1 MSDDLGFIRGTIWNW
16 QALIL
21 ALFLPVGAALFGNAF
36 VPDEA
41 MGWYENLN
49 HPWYKLPLWGSVL
62 VALLVYIGYGVVLY
76 RTHNQRMR
84 QAVVL
89 SVAVLFGN
97 EIWNLAFFGTRNLT
111 LTFGVTVIFAFLVLV
126 QTANVRQQDSL
137 SFGISLVYLVW
148 VVLYD
153 LPWLYQLSVAN

>member
-1 MSDDLGFIRGTIWNW
+1 MNW

-21 ALFLPVGAALFGNAF
+21 AVLLPVGAALLGNAF
-36 VPDEA
+36 IPDEA
-41 MGWYENLN
+41 MGWYDNLN

-76 RTHNQRMR
+76 RTHNQHMR

-89 SVAVLFGN
+89 SAAVLFGN

-111 LTFGVTVIFAFLVLV
+111 LTFWVTVIFALLVLV
-126 QTANVRQQDSL
+126 QTISVRQKDLL
-137 SFGISLVYLVW
+137 SFSISLVYLIW
-148 VVLYD
+148 VVFYD
-153 LPWLYQLSVAN
+153 LPWLYQLSVTN